1 MEKILITRHQNKAKE
16 LKEYLENNKNI
27 VICEPLFEVQKIKTK
42 KINQN
47 FGAILITS
55 SNAIETVAE
64 NNFEKNIKIFCIGQ
78 RTSNEIKKYGFT
90 NIEFPTNENA
100 ISLKKLIINNYQN
113 NNLPILY
120 FHGEIT
126 SLDFSK
132 ELKSYN
138 ILVENFLCYK
148 ALPKDFSQEFLQ
160 NCQKSNFNYIL
171 IFSQNSA
178 KIFANLARKHNLINF
193 FNNSK
198 ILGFSNKICDILIKS
213 NFTKVAKFDE
223 FKILKNYY
231 NL

>member
-16 LKEYLENNKNI
+16 LREYLENNKNF
-27 VICEPLFEVQKIKTK
+27 VICEPLFEVQKITTK

-55 SNAIETVAE
+55 ANVVESFADNG
-64 NNFEKNIKIFCIGQ
+64 FEKNIKIFCIGKK
-78 RTSNEIKKYGFT
+78 TSNEIKKYGFT
-90 NIEFPTNENA
+90 NIEYPTSENA
-100 ISLKKLIINNYQN
+100 ISLKKLIIENYQN
-113 NNLPILY
+113 KNLPILY

-126 SLDFSK
+126 TLDFLK

-138 ILVENFLCYK
+138 IVVENFLCYK
-148 ALPKDFSQEFLQ
+148 TLPKDFSQEFLQ
-160 NCQKSNFNYIL
+160 NCQNNNFNYIL

-178 KIFANLARKHNLINF
+178 KIFANLATKHNLVNF

-223 FKILKNYY
+223 LEILKSYY